1 VTIFQVGMT
10 QQLEEIKDLKK
21 PALNNLT
28 NLTSEERTRE
38 LDEIGRNIER

>member
-10 QQLEEIKDLKK
+10 QQLEEIKDLNE

-28 NLTSEERTRE
+28 DLLSRERTRE

>member
-10 QQLEEIKDLKK
+10 QQLEEIKDLTK

-28 NLTSEERTRE
+28 NLTSREKTRE
-38 LDEIGRNIER
+38 MREIGRNIER

>member
-10 QQLEEIKDLKK
+10 QQLEEIKDLMK

-38 LDEIGRNIER
+38 LDEIDRNIER